1 MSLRQLSIQW
11 KITLLAG
18 LCLAGIV
25 TLLVG
30 LSLYRME
37 HSSELVKASSMEMLT
52 ESAQARIESQG
63 EVQAAGIRQQFMDAY
78 QYGHGFS
85 RQVLFLREQAEKRFL
100 DAFDLREDMT
110 RQVKSALQAN
120 PDLLGLS
127 LVFEANALDGKDEL
141 FAGQAELGSNDKGR
155 FALYWSQPTPG
166 KVTSMALPESDMAD
180 TSTGPSGQAANAWF
194 TCPRTTLKPCVIE
207 PYFYVIDGQNVLM
220 TSIVFPLMVNGK
232 VIASLS
238 VDINLNSLQ
247 AISQAASKKLYDGQT
262 AVSII
267 SPTGLL
273 AGYSPDASKLSQ
285 RLDAV
290 DTVSGA
296 ELLRQL
302 GTSSSSVSSLHS
314 NGQLKVLSP
323 FQPIPGGP
331 SWGVL
336 LDVPEKVLVERAEA
350 LKQQLDASNNSGT
363 LIELSL
369 GVLAALVGLLLVWL
383 MARSVTKP
391 ILGVANMLEDI
402 ASGEGD
408 LTRRLAY
415 DKKDELGQLAGWF
428 NKFLDKLQ
436 PIIAE
441 VKRSVQ
447 DARNTA
453 DQSSAIATQTS
464 AGMEQQYRQV
474 DQVATASHEMSAT
487 AQDVARSAAQA
498 AEAAKDAD
506 RATRQGLTVIDRT
519 TASIDTL
526 AADMSAAMVQVEG
539 LAANSEKIGT
549 VLETIRAIAEQTN
562 LLALNAAIEA
572 ARAGEAGRGFA
583 VVADEV
589 RNLARRTQ
597 ESVEETRQ
605 VIEQLQ
611 TGTQDVVGSMGNSH
625 RQAQGSVEQVGQAVT
640 ALRQIGEAVTVIS
653 DMNLQ
658 IASAAE
664 EQSAVAEEINNNV
677 ATIRDVTESLSGQA
691 NESARVSQSLNSLAN
706 QQQSLMDQFRV

>member
-18 LCLAGIV
+18 LCLAAVV

-37 HSSELVKASSMEMLT
+37 HSSALVKASSMEMLN
-52 ESAQARIESQG
+52 EAAQARIEAQG
-63 EVQAAGIRQQFMDAY
+63 EVQALGIRQQFMDAY

-100 DAFDLREDMT
+100 DAFDLREDLT

-141 FAGQAELGSNDKGR
+141 FSGQSELGSNDKGR

-166 KVTSMALPESDMAD
+166 KLTSMALPESDMSD
-180 TSTGPSGQAANAWF
+180 TTTGPSGQPANAWF
-194 TCPRTTLKPCVIE
+194 TCPRSTLKPCVIE

-220 TSIVFPLMVNGK
+220 TSIVFPLLVNGK

-247 AISQAASKKLYDGQT
+247 SVSLQASKALYDGQT
-262 AVSII
+262 TVSII
-267 SPTGLL
+267 SPVGLL
-273 AGYSPDASKLSQ
+273 AGYSADASKLSQ
-285 RLDAV
+285 RLDQL
-290 DTVSGA
+290 DKTNGG
-296 ELLRQL
+296 ELIRLLSASTQ
-302 GTSSSSVSSLHS
+302 TQSLH
-314 NGQLKVLSP
+314 NDNALKVLAP
-323 FQPIPGGP
+323 FTPIPDGKP
-331 SWGVL
+331 WGVL
-336 LDVPEKVLVERAEA
+336 LQVPERVLVGPAEA
-350 LKQQLDASNNSGT
+350 LKNQLDQSNKAGT
-363 LIELSL
+363 LVELGL
-369 GVLAALVGLLLVWL
+369 GLLAAVLGLLLVWL
-383 MARSVTKP
+383 MARSVTRP
-391 ILGVANMLEDI
+391 ILGVAHMLEDI

-428 NKFLDKLQ
+428 NRFLDKLQ

-447 DARNTA
+447 DARGTA

-498 AEAAKDAD
+498 AQAAHDAD
-506 RATRQGLTVIDRT
+506 QATRQGLSVIDRT
-519 TASIDTL
+519 TASIDHL
-526 AADMSAAMVQVEG
+526 AADMSTAMTQVEG
-539 LAANSEKIGT
+539 LAANSEKIGS
-549 VLETIRAIAEQTN
+549 VLEVIRAIAEQTN

-605 VIEQLQ
+605 VIEELQ
-611 TGTQDVVGSMGNSH
+611 SGTQEVVGSMGNSH

-640 ALRQIGEAVTVIS
+640 ALRQIGDAVTVIS

-677 ATIRDVTESLSGQA
+677 ATIRDVTESLSEQA